1 MSILQGHIVEHVGLQ
16 ARAEVEEEN
25 AQAIQQQA
33 QQYGGQLPQ
42 ELQIQFQ
49 EAMEQQIAEKI
60 ASMIE
65 EMVTE
70 EQEMMEVLGED
81 PLIDLKQQ
89 EINLR
94 EQDIDRKTR
103 ADEAKIGI
111 DQDKLDQDARLTQDK
126 IQSQEDI
133 AQLRANVNLTKQKEI
148 EKSKKS
154 PRRVDVQKNV
164 RFDN

>member
-1 MSILQGHIVEHVGLQ
+1 
-16 ARAEVEEEN
+16 
-25 AQAIQQQA
+25 
-33 QQYGGQLPQ
+33 
-42 ELQIQFQ
+42 
-49 EAMEQQIAEKI
+49 
-60 ASMIE
+60 MIE

-103 ADEAKIGI
+103 ADEAKTGI